1 MAIKPIRRMIPMS
14 AIPGTRLENNMIIAV
29 LPRAAVT
36 VFRNIH
42 GSTLCSISSEPF
54 ERIIQWI
61 KSFRIAS
68 IVTIED
74 TASHL
79 QRMYSILLSGLEKVR
94 GRMPS
99 LTSLP
104 IMPAAIMK
112 AKLYALSVELILGK
126 PSKNGLK
133 IEMQSKARGKRKKST
148 TRTILTGLARNCFM
162 VN

>member
-112 AKLYALSVELILGK
+112 AKLYALSYRAPNNLGGYGGVK
-126 PSKNGLK
+126 RLRSSHFWGGLFYW
-133 IEMQSKARGKRKKST
+133 A
-148 TRTILTGLARNCFM
+148 A
-162 VN
+162 